1 MTDPAASGGFTAAA
15 QRLATT
21 LLASGRTRLELLG
34 NELEEEK
41 LRLIRVALLGQA
53 LTLCAGI
60 GVVLAFTLLALSFW
74 EQRLLIIAGGALLF
88 LAAAALFYSALQRAL
103 NRSRPMFD
111 ASVAE
116 LEEDLRQLKAAMRE
130 ASPSE

>member
-1 MTDPAASGGFTAAA
+1 MTDPAAGGGFTAAA

-53 LTLCAGI
+53 LMLCAGI
-60 GVVLAFTLLALSFW
+60 AAVLGFALLALSFW
-74 EQRLLIIAGGALLF
+74 EQRLVIIGGGALVF
-88 LAAAALFYSALQRAL
+88 LAAAVLFYSALQRAL
-103 NRSRPMFD
+103 KRSRPMFD

-130 ASPSE
+130 ASPGE

>member
-1 MTDPAASGGFTAAA
+1 MSDPAGGGFTAAA

-41 LRLIRVALLGQA
+41 LRLIRIALLAQA
-53 LTLCAGI
+53 LMLCAGI
-60 GVVLAFTLLALSFW
+60 AVVLGFALLALSFW
-74 EQRLLIIAGGALLF
+74 EQRLVIMGGGAVVF
-88 LAAAALFYSALQRAL
+88 LAAAALFYASLQRAL
-103 NRSRPMFD
+103 TRPQPMFN

-116 LEEDLRQLKAAMRE
+116 LEEDLRQLRAAMRE
-130 ASPSE
+130 AAPGE

>member
-1 MTDPAASGGFTAAA
+1 MSDPAGGGFTAAA

-53 LTLCAGI
+53 LTLCAGVGI
-60 GVVLAFTLLALSFW
+60 VLAFALLALSFW
-74 EQRLLIIAGGALLF
+74 EQRLLIVGGGALLF

-103 NRSRPMFD
+103 SRSRPLFD

-130 ASPSE
+130 ASSGE

>member
-1 MTDPAASGGFTAAA
+1 MSDPAGGGLTAAA

-41 LRLIRVALLGQA
+41 LRLIRIALLGQA
-53 LTLCAGI
+53 LMLCAGI
-60 GVVLAFTLLALSFW
+60 AVVLGFALLALSFW
-74 EQRLLIIAGGALLF
+74 EQRLVIMGGGAVLF
-88 LAAAALFYSALQRAL
+88 LAAAALFYASLQRAL
-103 NRSRPMFD
+103 TRPQPMFN

-116 LEEDLRQLKAAMRE
+116 LEEDLRQLRAAMRE
-130 ASPSE
+130 TSPGE

>member
-1 MTDPAASGGFTAAA
+1 MSDPAGGGFTAAA

-53 LTLCAGI
+53 LMLCAGI
-60 GVVLAFTLLALSFW
+60 AAVLGFALLALSFW
-74 EQRLLIIAGGALLF
+74 EQRLLIIGGGALGFLF
-88 LAAAALFYSALQRAL
+88 AAALFYASLQRAL
-103 NRSRPMFD
+103 ARPQPLFN

-116 LEEDLRQLKAAMRE
+116 LEEDLRQLRAAMRE
-130 ASPSE
+130 APSSE